1 MKRLLLLTILLL
13 IGSISFS
20 QRLVSSTTLSFVRP
34 QGSIGSFSAINISVN
49 NLNIGQ
55 IENGNVFSHSL
66 SITAKSSVTVK
77 ATSSIYTREISFD
90 VEPGQS
96 YFFELGF
103 LEQGIFMLAID
114 QLAFN
119 RHIQNIQSATS
130 TTSTT
135 STQQGAALVPSQGGS
150 QATFV
155 APGAKVQEQPTTS
168 QPSVTQTSANQ
179 LVTQALK
186 DQKINYE
193 YEKDL
198 DSEAIRQQWLQK
210 GGQITGTSF
219 VGGLSVLYKETE
231 SYVLEGA
238 GLNLAYNQN
247 LFNLKIPEYTTGPS
261 SWSSFH
267 FGYGLAGSL
276 NSTSISFE
284 SIYVDGFYIG
294 NTYYPG
300 YYIDMD
306 PVQSTSIQLDLN
318 LNIGLTL
325 GLGKF
330 LDRTN
335 WRGAAIELNYRPTY
349 STFIPE
355 EGDPISNF
363 NFSGFSFDING
374 SNFTSTMEKLAPKA
388 QLKFSL
394 FILPP
399 VKDMPFFISI
409 NLGAIWYSK

>member
-13 IGSISFS
+13 IGSITYA
-20 QRLVSSTTLSFVRP
+20 QRLVSTTTLNFVRP

-55 IENGNVFSHSL
+55 IENGSVFSHPL
-66 SITAKSSVTVK
+66 SISAKSSVTVK
-77 ATSSIYTREISFD
+77 ATSSIYSREISFD

-119 RHIQNIQSATS
+119 RHIQNIQTATS
-130 TTSTT
+130 PT

-168 QPSVTQTSANQ
+168 QPSVTQTSTNQ
-179 LVTQALK
+179 LITQALK

-193 YEKDL
+193 YEREL

-210 GGQITGTSF
+210 GGQITATSF

-238 GLNLAYNQN
+238 GLNLAFNQN
-247 LFNLKIPEYTTGPS
+247 LFNLKIPEYTTGSS

-267 FGYGLAGSL
+267 FGYGLAGSF
-276 NSTSISFE
+276 NSTTISFE
-284 SIYVDGFYIG
+284 SIVVE
-294 NTYYPG
+294 G
-300 YYIDMD
+300 YWIDID
-306 PVQSTSIQLDLN
+306 PVESTSMQLDLN

-325 GLGKF
+325 GLGRF

-349 STFIPE
+349 TTFIPE
-355 EGDPISNF
+355 EGDPVSNF

-388 QLKFSL
+388 QMKFSL

-399 VKDMPFFISI
+399 VKDMPFFISL